1 MSAWPSFMVDQ
12 VELGLYD
19 YIHPGEIPPNEA
31 RIEAVYETLDA
42 NSSSRELIEEVQSE
56 RLVRIRFERGEKC
69 FVAIHKDHVVSYI
82 WGSRGKVGVE
92 EIALSVQTGPS
103 EMYLYD
109 AFTLEPW
116 RGRNLYPS
124 VLQRAMESGR
134 DLGLARTTIFVEA
147 KNTPSIRGVTKAG
160 FTLFQTL
167 LLKTVLGFGTPK
179 LLPPIDA
186 HEPAVFVP
194 F

>member
-1 MSAWPSFMVDQ
+1 MSAWPSFMVNQ

-19 YIHPGEIPPNEA
+19 YIYQGEIPPNEA
-31 RIEAVYETLDA
+31 RIETVYEMLDA
-42 NSSSRELIEEVQSE
+42 NSSSRELIEEIQSE

-69 FVAIHKDHVVSYI
+69 FVAMHKDHIVSYI

-92 EIALSVQTGPS
+92 EITLAVQIGSS
-103 EMYLYD
+103 EIYLYD

-116 RGRNLYPS
+116 RGHNLYPS
-124 VLQRAMESGR
+124 VLQRAMEYGR

-167 LLKTVLGFGTPK
+167 FLKTVLGFGTPK
-179 LLPPIDA
+179 LLAPLDG

-194 F
+194 L